1 MSSRIRPHPEVLVQ
15 ELPDGDAVL
24 LHMETETYFSL
35 DKVGTRMWNTLA
47 ETGDVELAA
56 TELLEV
62 YDVGDERLRSDLND
76 LVDRLAEQGLLE
88 VSDE

>member
-1 MSSRIRPHPEVLVQ
+1 MSGRIRPHPEVLVQ

-24 LHMETETYFSL
+24 LHMETEVYFSL
-35 DKVGTRMWNTLA
+35 DQVGTRMWNALA

-56 TELLEV
+56 AELVEV
-62 YDVGDERLRSDLND
+62 YEVDDERLRSDLND
-76 LVDRLAEQGLLE
+76 LVDRLTEQGLLE

>member
-1 MSSRIRPHPEVLVQ
+1 MSGRIRPHPEVLVQ

-24 LHMETETYFSL
+24 LHMGTEVYFSL

-47 ETGDVELAA
+47 ETGNVELAA

-62 YDVGDERLRSDLND
+62 YDVDDDRLRADLND
-76 LVDRLAEQGLLE
+76 LVDRLTEQGLLE